1 MIKIKVVEIPDDA
14 GETMKV
20 AEMGGGFLQPS
31 FGLDSASL
39 QAVVD
44 HVRGMEVRPDDL
56 LLATYAKTG
65 T

>member
-1 MIKIKVVEIPDDA
+1 MIKIKVVNIPDDA
-14 GETMKV
+14 GDTVKA

-31 FGLDSASL
+31 FGLDTATL

-44 HVRGMEVRPDDL
+44 HVAGMEIRPDDL
-56 LLATYAKTG
+56 LLATYSKTG

>member
-1 MIKIKVVEIPDDA
+1 MIKIKVVDIPDDA
-14 GETMKV
+14 GDTVKT

-31 FGLDSASL
+31 FGQDTATL

-44 HVRGMEVRPDDL
+44 HVAGMEIRPDDL